1 MDEFRNMIRTKKKM
15 NLLMVAIN
23 IAVFLVLSLMGN
35 TEDGYFMLNHGACY
49 APVIIEGEYYRLVTG
64 MFLHFGIYHLVYNM
78 ICLFFVGDY
87 LEELVGPVR
96 YLIIYLGG
104 GLAGNLLSMGL
115 ELRSGRFAVSAGAS
129 GAIFAVIGAL
139 LYIILRNRGRVGRI
153 TVYRMVLMVALS
165 ILQGFMD
172 VGTDNAA
179 HIGGLAGGFVLAVLL
194 YRKRRTGRDRY
205 SFRGMRD
212 GTEGSFD

>member
-1 MDEFRNMIRTKKKM
+1 M
-15 NLLMVAIN
+15 
-23 IAVFLVLSLMGN
+23 
-35 TEDGYFMLNHGACY
+35 
-49 APVIIEGEYYRLVTG
+49 
-64 MFLHFGIYHLVYNM
+64 
-78 ICLFFVGDY
+78 
-87 LEELVGPVR
+87 
-96 YLIIYLGG
+96 
-104 GLAGNLLSMGL
+104 
-115 ELRSGRFAVSAGAS
+115 
-129 GAIFAVIGAL
+129 IGAL